1 MTRRLSVCSRSTS
14 RKPATC
20 GSISSPLKSISNSNE
35 STSSRESRDWMW
47 VRSKLWVPNIV
58 STSFRPPGV
67 SRIVKSTV
75 VLSCSNSTSFVTPVD
90 RLIVS
95 MCTASDDRPRRCAIA
110 AAGRESQLL
119 RASRRRAGQP
129 LLLLATLCAAPLPRL
144 ALAIISIDLCTSF

>member
-1 MTRRLSVCSRSTS
+1 
-14 RKPATC
+14 
-20 GSISSPLKSISNSNE
+20 
-35 STSSRESRDWMW
+35 MW

-95 MCTASDDRPRRCAIA
+95 MCTASDDSARRCAIPPSLR
-110 AAGRESQLL
+110 RESQQLAPL
-119 RASRRRAGQP
+119 VRASRRRAGQP

>member
-1 MTRRLSVCSRSTS
+1 
-14 RKPATC
+14 
-20 GSISSPLKSISNSNE
+20 
-35 STSSRESRDWMW
+35 MW

-95 MCTASDDRPRRCAIA
+95 MCTASDDSARRCAIA
-110 AAGRESQLL
+110 AAGRESQLAPLL
-119 RASRRRAGQP
+119 RASRRRAGQA

-144 ALAIISIDLCTSF
+144 ALAIIPIDRRTCF